1 MYILY
6 QHTNILNSKVYIG
19 ITKYSNPNK
28 RWLNGKGYRKD
39 SLFYK
44 AIIKYGWDNFTHTII
59 QDNLSK
65 ECAMEL
71 EKNLIAKYKNLHISY
86 NIGNGGEGTSSFSS
100 ETIAK
105 LKAYTGIKSS
115 MYGKKHSIQT
125 RNKIAQANLGKK
137 CTAETKQK
145 IGDANRGQNNGMYG
159 KEVSNLFKKQ
169 VSERFSKGVIQY
181 SLDGVFIQEFK
192 SATEAQQFLHLKVNH
207 IGCCCKGDRKTC
219 GGYIWKYKENNNNE
233 SNK

>member
-44 AIIKYGWDNFTHTII
+44 A
-59 QDNLSK
+59 
-65 ECAMEL
+65 
-71 EKNLIAKYKNLHISY
+71 
-86 NIGNGGEGTSSFSS
+86 
-100 ETIAK
+100 
-105 LKAYTGIKSS
+105 
-115 MYGKKHSIQT
+115 

-137 CTAETKQK
+137 CTVETKQK

-159 KEVSNLFKKQ
+159 KDVSNLFKKQ

-192 SATEAQQFLHLKVNH
+192 SATEAQQFLHLKINH
-207 IGCCCKGDRKTC
+207 IGCCCKGNRKTC
-219 GGYIWKYKENNNNE
+219 GGYIWKYK
-233 SNK
+233 